1 MSTPD
6 AGQRWRRV
14 ASAPPAV
21 LRRERKRS
29 SRARVAAAALNGSVV
44 VLANASKYGTG
55 AVINP
60 TGELDDGA
68 FEVVI
73 VRRLALSELL
83 KMLYK
88 PQPFN
93 PKKIETFSATAIK
106 LETVRSV
113 HFQID
118 GEYMGKINKLNAK
131 ILPDYINMVLPSSV

>member
-1 MSTPD
+1 M
-6 AGQRWRRV
+6 
-14 ASAPPAV
+14 
-21 LRRERKRS
+21 
-29 SRARVAAAALNGSVV
+29 V

-73 VRRLALSELL
+73 VRKLALSELL
-83 KMLYK
+83 KMLFR

-93 PKKIETFSATAIK
+93 PKKIETFSATSVK
-106 LETVRSV
+106 LETGHAV

-118 GEYMGKINKLNAK
+118 GEYLGKIKSLKAD
-131 ILPDYINMVLPSSV
+131 ILPDYINLVLPKTIS